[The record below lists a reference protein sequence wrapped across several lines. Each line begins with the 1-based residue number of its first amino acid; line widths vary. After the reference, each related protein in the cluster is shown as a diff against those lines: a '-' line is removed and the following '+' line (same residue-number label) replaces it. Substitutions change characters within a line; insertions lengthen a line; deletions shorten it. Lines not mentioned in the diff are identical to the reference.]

1 MSNQWLEVSLD
12 ADNESAEAI
21 ADLLQRFGHQ
31 GVVIEQAGFEFDK
44 WEYDLPKPDKLI
56 VKAYL
61 PINASTPDAQ
71 QQLRDALRYMN
82 MIWPMPEPQFRTID
96 EADWAEAWKVHYQP
110 LRLGRHIYIKPRW
123 IETLP
128 DAQSDDVLISLDPG
142 MAFGTGTHPSTQLC
156 LLATEDLLEGR
167 PALKVLDLGCGSGIL
182 AIAAA
187 KLGAAHVLALDTD
200 TIAVEVTA
208 ENAIENGVGD
218 KIESLHGSLDTILAS
233 PRRFD
238 VALVNILAR
247 VIIEMCEQNLG
258 QVVRPGG
265 IAVFGGI
272 IHEQADEVEAAL
284 RRTGLEPYKRRPL
297 GDWVVIEAKRPTD

>member
-1 MSNQWLEVSLD
+1 MNNQWLEVSLD

-31 GVVIEQAGFEFDK
+31 GVVIEQAGFEFDH
-44 WEYDLPKPDKLI
+44 WEYELPKPDKLI

-71 QQLRDALRYMN
+71 QQLREALRYLN

-96 EADWAEAWKVHYQP
+96 EDNWAEAWKVHYKP

-128 DAQSDDVLISLDPG
+128 DAQSDDILINLDPG

-156 LLATEDLLEGR
+156 LLAAEDLLEGR
-167 PALKVLDLGCGSGIL
+167 PGLKVLDLGCGSGIL

-200 TIAVEVTA
+200 PIAVEVTA
-208 ENAIENGVGD
+208 ENALDNGVGD
-218 KIESLHGSLDTILAS
+218 QIESLLGSLETIIHS

-238 VALVNILAR
+238 VALVNILAK
-247 VIIEMCEQNLG
+247 VIIEMCDYDLG

-265 IAVFGGI
+265 VAVFGGI
-272 IHEQADEVEAAL
+272 IHEQADEVEEAL
-284 RRTGLEPYKRRPL
+284 RRTGLEPYKRRPS
-297 GDWVVIEAKRPTD
+297 GDWVVIEARRPND

>member
-82 MIWPMPEPQFRTID
+82 MIWPMPEPEFRTID

-128 DAQSDDVLISLDPG
+128 DAQNDDVLISLDPG

-233 PRRFD
+233 PRRF
-238 VALVNILAR
+238 
-247 VIIEMCEQNLG
+247 
-258 QVVRPGG
+258 
-265 IAVFGGI
+265 
-272 IHEQADEVEAAL
+272 EA
-284 RRTGLEPYKRRPL
+284 G
-297 GDWVVIEAKRPTD
+297 